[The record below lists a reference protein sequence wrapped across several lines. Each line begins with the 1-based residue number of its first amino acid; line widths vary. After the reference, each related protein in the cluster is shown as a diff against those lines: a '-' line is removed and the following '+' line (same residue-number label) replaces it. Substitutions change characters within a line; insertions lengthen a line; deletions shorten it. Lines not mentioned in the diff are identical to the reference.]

1 MNFKLDRNYE
11 ILLNKV
17 ISETKLVDEI
27 TQNLNFVEK
36 YLYKVDA
43 NFEKEIDKA
52 IAYKQLGVIAF
63 SCVEALWKGIIM
75 TINGNCASRDCKKEC
90 KYRQYATEEG
100 LNRLSP
106 EGALKHLNNMRIIY
120 VHPSDQEGIEDLQH
134 LRNHIHLTR
143 AAINSDKVNKFD
155 IKFVEDM
162 LRLYYVTLNQII
174 SLSDFYFD
182 KESPCLYEL
191 DEHGYEETQKMAI
204 KEIQSYN
211 TYKILNS
218 CMSLFYKRPLL
229 LRKDSERLKKLKNEK
244 NIDINEFVTSL
255 GRLLYYE
262 GAHYKTED
270 DFKNA
275 LEEFFKILKS
285 YLSKDSNIIESI
297 KEVMEK
303 NRKFNNAG

>member
-17 ISETKLVDEI
+17 VSEKKLADEI

-36 YLYKVDA
+36 YLYKVDVS
-43 NFEKEIDKA
+43 FEKAIDKV

-75 TINGNCASRDCKKEC
+75 TINGNCASGDCKKGCE
-90 KYRQYATEEG
+90 YRQYVTEEE

-106 EGALKHLNNMRIIY
+106 GGALKHLNNMRIIS
-120 VHPSDQEGIEDLQH
+120 VRPFEQEGIEDLQH

-143 AAINSDKVNKFD
+143 AAINSDKANNFN
-155 IKFVEDM
+155 IKFVEDI
-162 LRLYYVTLNQII
+162 LRLYYVTLNQIVL
-174 SLSDFYFD
+174 LSDFYFD
-182 KESPCLYEL
+182 KESPCLFEL

-229 LRKDSERLKKLKNEK
+229 LRKDSERLNKLKNEK

>member
-1 MNFKLDRNYE
+1 MNFKLDNDYAVV
-11 ILLNKV
+11 LNKAV
-17 ISETKLVDEI
+17 KNKKLADEI

-36 YLYKVDA
+36 YLDKVDVS
-43 NFEKEIDKA
+43 FEKEIDKA

-90 KYRQYATEEG
+90 KYRQYATEE

-106 EGALKHLNNMRIIY
+106 DGALKHLNNMRILC
-120 VHPSDQEGIEDLQH
+120 VLPFEQEGIEDLQH

-162 LRLYYVTLNQII
+162 LRLYYVTLNQIV
-174 SLSDFYFD
+174 SMLDFYFD

-191 DEHGYEETQKMAI
+191 DEYGYEETQKMTI

-218 CMSLFYKRPLL
+218 CMSLFYKKQLL
-229 LRKDSERLKKLKNEK
+229 FRKDSERLKKLKNEK
-244 NIDINEFVTSL
+244 NIDVDGFVTFL

-262 GAHYKTED
+262 GAHFKTED
-270 DFKNA
+270 DYEKA
-275 LEEFFKILKS
+275 LAELFEILKS
-285 YLSKDSNIIESI
+285 YLSKSSNIIERI